1 MTSHDPAASAPTGPR
16 TTAARTTV
24 PRTAAAPAQPAPAQ
38 LDPALLEAIE
48 GYYDAVPR
56 SSARVEDFGP
66 LSLFVAEGT
75 GWPYYARPALG
86 HEGPAATAED
96 VRLVR
101 ARQREL
107 GLPEAFEWVAEHD
120 PLLRAAVEEAGL
132 TVHEHP
138 LLVLGPQDGHPD
150 EYGGGLRDEHGDAS
164 GPDGVS
170 VRVLAADDPALAE
183 ALAVP
188 HLAFGEPGT
197 GVGSAG
203 PAELAVRAEALKA
216 DGTAERLAVRITT
229 GRTAL
234 AAAFG
239 DGTAL
244 CAGQHN
250 PVGEVTEVAGVGTL
264 PSARRRGLAQAVTA
278 ALVAHAR
285 AGGARTVFLSAAD
298 EDVARIYRRAGFRS
312 FATALIAE
320 PRTEPRTEPS
330 AEPSAEPGAEPG
342 AGSR

>member
-1 MTSHDPAASAPTGPR
+1 M
-16 TTAARTTV
+16 
-24 PRTAAAPAQPAPAQ
+24 
-38 LDPALLEAIE
+38 EAIE

-56 SSARVEDFGP
+56 GSARVEDFGP
-66 LSLFVAEGT
+66 LSLFVSEGVD
-75 GWPYYARPALG
+75 WPYYARPAPG
-86 HEGPAATAED
+86 HQGPAATAGD
-96 VRLVR
+96 VDRVR

-138 LLVLGPQDGHPD
+138 LLVLGPQDDPGN
-150 EYGGGLRDEHGDAS
+150 AS

-203 PAELAVRAEALKA
+203 PAELAVRAAALRA
-216 DGTAERLAVRITT
+216 DGAAARLAGRITA
-229 GRTAL
+229 GRTVL

-239 DGTAL
+239 DGTVL

-250 PVGEVTEVAGVGTL
+250 PVGGITEVVGVGTL
-264 PSARRRGLAQAVTA
+264 PSARRRGLALAVTS

-298 EDVARIYRRAGFRS
+298 EEVARIYRRAGFRP

-320 PRTEPRTEPS
+320 PA
-330 AEPSAEPGAEPG
+330 AEPDAGAH
-342 AGSR
+342 

>member
-1 MTSHDPAASAPTGPR
+1 M
-16 TTAARTTV
+16 
-24 PRTAAAPAQPAPAQ
+24 
-38 LDPALLEAIE
+38 E

-66 LSLFVAEGT
+66 LSLFVAEGA

-86 HEGPAATAED
+86 HEGPAVTAED
-96 VRLVR
+96 VRRVR

-138 LLVLGPQDGHPD
+138 LLVLDPQDEHPD
-150 EYGGGLRDEHGDAS
+150 GGGHGDGDTA

-203 PAELAVRAEALKA
+203 PAELAVRAEELKA
-216 DGTAERLAVRITT
+216 DGTAERLAGRITA

-239 DGTAL
+239 DGAAL

-285 AGGARTVFLSAAD
+285 AGGVRTVFLSAAD

-320 PRTEPRTEPS
+320 PG
-330 AEPSAEPGAEPG
+330 AEPETGPGTEAGTEADATTTAEPG
-342 AGSR
+342 AGSH

>member
-1 MTSHDPAASAPTGPR
+1 M
-16 TTAARTTV
+16 
-24 PRTAAAPAQPAPAQ
+24 
-38 LDPALLEAIE
+38 E

-66 LSLFVAEGT
+66 LSLFVAEGA

-86 HEGPAATAED
+86 HEGPAVTAAD
-96 VRLVR
+96 VRRVR

-138 LLVLGPQDGHPD
+138 LLVLGPQDGYP
-150 EYGGGLRDEHGDAS
+150 DEHGVGDGHGHGDTS

-216 DGTAERLAVRITT
+216 DGTAERLAGRITA
-229 GRTAL
+229 GRTTL
-234 AAAFG
+234 AAAFA

-264 PSARRRGLAQAVTA
+264 PSARRQGLAQAVTA

-285 AGGARTVFLSAAD
+285 AGGVRTVFLSAAD

-320 PRTEPRTEPS
+320 PG
-330 AEPSAEPGAEPG
+330 AEPGAESGPDTEPD
-342 AGSR
+342 AGSH

>member
-1 MTSHDPAASAPTGPR
+1 MTAPDTTPG
-16 TTAARTTV
+16 TTAG
-24 PRTAAAPAQPAPAQ
+24 PAQP
-38 LDPALLEAIE
+38 DPVLLEAIE
-48 GYYDAVPR
+48 RYYDAVPR

-75 GWPYYARPALG
+75 NWPYYARPALG
-86 HEGPAATAED
+86 HQGPAVTAAD
-96 VRLVR
+96 VRRVR

-150 EYGGGLRDEHGDAS
+150 GPLDGPLAGRGDVA
-164 GPDGVS
+164 GADGVS

-197 GVGSAG
+197 GVGSAD
-203 PAELAVRAEALKA
+203 PAELAVRAEALRA
-216 DGTAERLAVRITT
+216 DGSAERLAGRITA

-234 AAAFG
+234 AAAFDG
-239 DGTAL
+239 GTAL

-298 EDVARIYRRAGFRS
+298 EDVARIYRRAGFRP

-320 PRTEPRTEPS
+320 P
-330 AEPSAEPGAEPG
+330 GAEPG
-342 AGSR
+342 PQPGTEPGTEPDAG

>member
-1 MTSHDPAASAPTGPR
+1 M
-16 TTAARTTV
+16 
-24 PRTAAAPAQPAPAQ
+24 
-38 LDPALLEAIE
+38 
-48 GYYDAVPR
+48 
-56 SSARVEDFGP
+56 
-66 LSLFVAEGT
+66 
-75 GWPYYARPALG
+75 
-86 HEGPAATAED
+86 
-96 VRLVR
+96 
-101 ARQREL
+101 
-107 GLPEAFEWVAEHD
+107 AEHD

-150 EYGGGLRDEHGDAS
+150 GDRAGDGHGDAS

-203 PAELAVRAEALKA
+203 PAELAVRAEALRA
-216 DGTAERLAVRITT
+216 DGSAERLAVRITA

-320 PRTEPRTEPS
+320 P
-330 AEPSAEPGAEPG
+330 GAGTGTDPESEPG
-342 AGSR
+342 AGPDAAATTGAH

>member
-1 MTSHDPAASAPTGPR
+1 MTSHDPAATAPAA
-16 TTAARTTV
+16 TTTTTNAT
-24 PRTAAAPAQPAPAQ
+24 PTAPAAAPAQP
-38 LDPALLEAIE
+38 DPALLEAIE

-86 HEGPAATAED
+86 HEGPAATAAD
-96 VRLVR
+96 VRRVR

-138 LLVLGPQDGHPD
+138 LLVLGPQDGDPEEPGDRAGH
-150 EYGGGLRDEHGDAS
+150 GHGHGDAS

-203 PAELAVRAEALKA
+203 PAELAVRAEALRA
-216 DGTAERLAVRITT
+216 DGSAERLAVRITA

-320 PRTEPRTEPS
+320 PGAGTETEPES
-330 AEPSAEPGAEPG
+330 EPG
-342 AGSR
+342 AGPDAAATTGAH